1 MPAIE
6 PHKFRLLL
14 LNFCGQLCCRY
25 RASTQHAVVTAVVFD
40 GSTQEDLSIDCWVRV
55 AKNLISFALWT
66 MEVRT
71 KSNLMVIMSIV
82 TMESVHTLHVEVRS
96 IEVVVKVIDIVKQV
110 SRLIPRLVVLD
121 YTLFEI
127 KLICCCLRSNMFDR
141 IGFDIVLVP
150 LCN

>member
-1 MPAIE
+1 
-6 PHKFRLLL
+6 
-14 LNFCGQLCCRY
+14 
-25 RASTQHAVVTAVVFD
+25 
-40 GSTQEDLSIDCWVRV
+40 
-55 AKNLISFALWT
+55 
-66 MEVRT
+66 
-71 KSNLMVIMSIV
+71 MVIMSIV

-110 SRLIPRLVVLD
+110 SRLIPRLVILD

-127 KLICCCLRSNMFDR
+127 ELIRCCLRSNMFDR